1 MEHQNPCYSHIG
13 SGFRILH
20 LVRDRDLYHP
30 LRTEPVPKK
39 WEMMERK
46 DKNWQTIAVWA
57 EKRSIGVAQCKF
69 CLVTFK
75 TGKKSL
81 IAHSE
86 TKKHISHTPIYPA
99 KVTQLKIKES
109 LSGIIVK
116 ETDEIKKKKT
126 R

>member
-1 MEHQNPCYSHIG
+1 MGNDGAQEQK
-13 SGFRILH
+13 L
-20 LVRDRDLYHP
+20 
-30 LRTEPVPKK
+30 
-39 WEMMERK
+39 
-46 DKNWQTIAVWA
+46 AAWA
-57 EKRSIGVAQCKF
+57 EKTSIGVAQCKF

-126 R
+126 RWWKLLVRFSKLWQTELTAK